1 MKKQELVSAL
11 AEASGDSKAACE
23 RVLDA
28 LATVGHAALYRGESL
43 SLPGLGKLKLKQLAA
58 RTIQTPQG
66 VAMDVPARTA
76 VKFRPAKALK
86 EMLEDEA

>member
-1 MKKQELVSAL
+1 MKKQELVSDL
-11 AEASGDSKAACE
+11 AEASGASRATCE

-28 LATVGHAALYRGESL
+28 LAAVGGDALRQGKSL
-43 SLPGLGKLKLKQLAA
+43 NLPGLGKLKLKQLAA
-58 RTIQTPQG
+58 RSIQTPQG

-86 EMLEDEA
+86 GMLEDEA

>member
-11 AEASGDSKAACE
+11 AEASGASKATCE

-28 LATVGHAALYRGESL
+28 LAAVGGDALRQGKSL
-43 SLPGLGKLKLKQLAA
+43 NLPGLGKFKLKQLAA
-58 RTIQTPQG
+58 RSIQTPQG

-76 VKFRPAKALK
+76 VKFRPAKAIK
-86 EMLEDEA
+86 DMLEDEA

>member
-28 LATVGHAALYRGESL
+28 LATVGHAALYQGKSL
-43 SLPGLGKLKLKQLAA
+43 NLPGLGKLKLKQLAA
-58 RTIQTPQG
+58 RSIQTPQG
-66 VAMDVPARTA
+66 VTMDVPARTS

>member
-28 LATVGHAALYRGESL
+28 LATVGHAALYQGKSL
-43 SLPGLGKLKLKQLAA
+43 NLPGLGKLKLKQLAA
-58 RTIQTPQG
+58 RSIQTPQG
-66 VAMDVPARTA
+66 VTMDVPARTS
-76 VKFRPAKALK
+76 VKYRPAKALK

>member
-23 RVLDA
+23 RILNA
-28 LATVGHAALYRGESL
+28 LAAVGHDALYRGQSL
-43 SLPGLGKLKLKQLAA
+43 SLPGLGKIKLKQLAA
-58 RTIQTPQG
+58 RSIHTPQG
-66 VAMDVPARTA
+66 VPMDVPARPA

-86 EMLEDEA
+86 DMLEGEE

>member
-28 LATVGHAALYRGESL
+28 LATVGHAALYQGKSL
-43 SLPGLGKLKLKQLAA
+43 NLPGLGKLKLKQLAA
-58 RTIQTPQG
+58 RSIQTPQG
-66 VAMDVPARTA
+66 VTMDVPARTS

-86 EMLEDEA
+86 DMLEDEA

>member
-1 MKKQELVSAL
+1 MKKKELVEALSAAS
-11 AEASGDSKAACE
+11 AESRAACE

-28 LATVGHAALYRGESL
+28 LATVGHAALHRGKSL
-43 SLPGLGKLKLKQLAA
+43 NLPGLGKLKLKQLAA

-86 EMLEDEA
+86 ELLEDEA